1 MRRKKLCAACAMA
14 VIGASLVMSSS
25 AMAQED
31 TIAIPYQQEAAWDEI
46 AMTNDDTVATGINIH
61 STADKDSP
69 VIGYLY
75 HGGAA
80 WVIDKGEAW
89 TEIYSGGL
97 TGFVMNDYLVYG
109 EDATGLAQSYGIE
122 GVATT
127 WDDVKLYAAGDGGAD
142 VVDSLSTGDSFI
154 LTEDG
159 GKWLQVQRGADST
172 AYVSSEDVSRVLLLN
187 TAVAIDGQAEE
198 TADTYAA
205 AEDSYG
211 ENSYTGDVYAGDT
224 SYDDTYTEQS
234 YTESYGTDSYAGE
247 SYDSASYTED
257 TYSSET
263 YAEDTYSGDTYTET
277 DTSSQSSTQSL
288 PAGIGYY
295 DEYTGTYY
303 DYYGNPLYTGT
314 AQIGYYDEYTGTYYD
329 VYGNPMFTV
338 PIGSSD
344 TSASA
349 DTTASAGTEAAVPET
364 SAPETETPAPETE
377 ASTATAASADDTTL
391 LAALIYCEAGNQS
404 YEGMVAV
411 GAVVL
416 NRVASSSF
424 PNTIYDVIYQSGQF
438 TPAYS
443 GALASALASGVPSA
457 CYDAAVA
464 ALNGENPVGG
474 ALYFNTGSGKGT
486 KIGAHQFY

>member
-31 TIAIPYQQEAAWDEI
+31 TIAIPYQQEAAWEEI
-46 AMTNDDTVATGINIH
+46 AMTNDDTVTTGINIH

-80 WVIDKGEAW
+80 WVIDKGEVW

-109 EDATGLAQSYGIE
+109 EEATGLAQSYGIE

-127 WDDVKLYAAGDGGAD
+127 WDDVKLYASGDGGAD
-142 VVDSLSTGDSFI
+142 VVDSLNTGDSFI

-172 AYVSSEDVSRVLLLN
+172 AYVSSEDVSRVLLLD
-187 TAVAIDGQAEE
+187 TAVAVEGQAQE
-198 TADTYAA
+198 TADSGDAYLAQ
-205 AEDSYG
+205 ESWDDSSYSGDSYTDASSYD
-211 ENSYTGDVYAGDT
+211 ETYTDSYT
-224 SYDDTYTEQS
+224 EEL
-234 YTESYGTDSYAGE
+234 YTESYGTDSYADG
-247 SYDSASYTED
+247 SYDSGSYTED
-257 TYSSET
+257 TYSGE
-263 YAEDTYSGDTYTET
+263 TYTET
-277 DTSSQSSTQSL
+277 DTTSQSAAQSL

-303 DYYGNPLYTGT
+303 DYYGNALYTGT

-338 PIGSSD
+338 PIGSQD
-344 TSASA
+344 TSAASG
-349 DTTASAGTEAAVPET
+349 TTASAGTEAAASVQ
-364 SAPETETPAPETE
+364 ATEAPAPETE
-377 ASTATAASADDTTL
+377 ASTAAAASADDTSL

-416 NRVASSSF
+416 NRVASPSF
-424 PNTIYDVIYQSGQF
+424 PSTIHDVIYQSGQF

-443 GALASALASGVPSA
+443 GALASALANGVPSA
-457 CYDAAVA
+457 CYDAAAA